1 MPWQRRSTVRW
12 LALVLAGWMVIGAP
26 LGTPVAAQDDALTI
40 PLGEYDDSGVSGT
53 ATLEAADGSTH
64 VAMMLQGE
72 AVTGEHPTHIHTG
85 TCDDFDPDPTYP
97 LTTVLLADVSNA
109 GVSDT
114 MVEDVAL
121 RELLRDDYV
130 ILVHK
135 SADELTTYFVCGDI
149 KQVAAVDEIPVAGVG
164 VADVALPWAPL
175 MGMLAALAAASSV
188 ALRLWRDAHSL

>member
-72 AVTGEHPTHIHTG
+72 AVTGE
-85 TCDDFDPDPTYP
+85 
-97 LTTVLLADVSNA
+97 S
-109 GVSDT
+109 
-114 MVEDVAL
+114 
-121 RELLRDDYV
+121 
-130 ILVHK
+130 
-135 SADELTTYFVCGDI
+135 
-149 KQVAAVDEIPVAGVG
+149 
-164 VADVALPWAPL
+164 
-175 MGMLAALAAASSV
+175 
-188 ALRLWRDAHSL
+188 